1 MVLRIGD
8 ELGFQIA
15 SFAARVAVILAV
27 FAQADFKRALAEAA
41 VADALAAP
49 LRHVADHAE
58 ELLGHRRRLSR
69 FRSPGNAPK
78 VMPPLNERPEAGTP
92 SLTPAKR
99 G

>member
-27 FAQADFKRALAEAA
+27 FAQADFERALAEAA
-41 VADALAAP
+41 VADAFAAL
-49 LRHVADHAE
+49 LRHVADRAE
-58 ELLGHRRRLSR
+58 ELLGHKRRLSR
-69 FRSPGNAPK
+69 FPSPGNAPK
-78 VMPPLNERPEAGTP
+78 VTKGNAPSEAGTP

>member
-69 FRSPGNAPK
+69 FLLGNNGPK
-78 VMPPLNERPEAGTP
+78 VMYPWVPRP
-92 SLTPAKR
+92 
-99 G
+99 